1 MLNRWTFRCVN
12 VQVQEALLSGSA
24 AALIDRFTAA
34 QTSNLYKDQ
43 INEMEE
49 MHDGELGRHAQSTKF
64 ISLNPG
70 LRSWQVGPRRLSVTV
85 AFLR

>member
-1 MLNRWTFRCVN
+1 M
-12 VQVQEALLSGSA
+12 
-24 AALIDRFTAA
+24 
-34 QTSNLYKDQ
+34 YKDQ

-64 ISLNPG
+64 ISLNQG